1 MKKLS
6 GGDGYIL
13 YPDGGDSSWIG
24 LPDLASK
31 NMGLLIKFEFHIRI
45 FFSVSMY
52 HEMFGIYLY

>member
-31 NMGLLIKFEFHIRI
+31 NMGLLVRFEFHIRI
-45 FFSVSMY
+45 FF
-52 HEMFGIYLY
+52 